1 MEFKVDDITVEI
13 INPEA
18 IPIAQRKIAELIM
31 KMARKEI
38 ENEADKYINEI
49 LKKKEGK

>member
-1 MEFKVDDITVEI
+1 MEFKVGTVTVEI

-31 KMARKEI
+31 EMARKEI
-38 ENEADKYINEI
+38 EEES
-49 LKKKEGK
+49 KKEKIQSNTSES